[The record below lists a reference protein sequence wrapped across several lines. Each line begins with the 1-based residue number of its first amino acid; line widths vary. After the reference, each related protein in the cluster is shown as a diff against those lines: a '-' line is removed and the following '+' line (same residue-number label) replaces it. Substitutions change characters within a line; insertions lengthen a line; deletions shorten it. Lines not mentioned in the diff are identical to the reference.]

1 MDRMNRTRDRKRSD
15 KPAAMDEP
23 TAAARPRSWGDAALD
38 AIPSLLAAVACGLAW
53 LDPQMFGFD
62 LLRTA
67 APLFFIELPLA
78 VVFAS
83 ADARRVPGEFLGR
96 RAKLAFILLP
106 TSLLG
111 LLCWRL
117 FGATG
122 LIAIAW
128 LGATALWRLLSED
141 EDSKPP
147 PSGRWLIVRHR
158 KNGESWTVRK
168 RPDRKE
174 LGDAWVIPLAHDQ
187 YLPAAT
193 IVAWFGLVFI
203 LFTGAEIPPGGA
215 LPAYAEAVG
224 WTGTPIGSVVPA
236 HEALAA
242 GLALFALRTLGF
254 FDDVGEGREPV
265 AIEQDEVLQEIVEK
279 VERKRR

>member
-1 MDRMNRTRDRKRSD
+1 MNRSRHRKRND
-15 KPAAMDEP
+15 KSAAADEP
-23 TAAARPRSWGDAALD
+23 ASATRPRTWGGAALD

-53 LDPQMFGFD
+53 LDPQMLGFD
-62 LLRTA
+62 LLRTV

-83 ADARRVPGEFLGR
+83 ADARRVPGEFLSH

-111 LLCWRL
+111 LLCWYL

-122 LIAIAW
+122 LIAIVW
-128 LGATALWRLLSED
+128 LGATALWRLLSEN
-141 EDSKPP
+141 EDDKPP
-147 PSGRWLIVRHR
+147 PTGRWLIVRHR
-158 KNGESWTVRK
+158 KHGESWTVRK
-168 RPDRKE
+168 RPAKKD

-193 IVAWFGLVFI
+193 IVAWFGLVVI
-203 LFTGAEIPPGGA
+203 LFTGADIPPGGA
-215 LPAYAEAVG
+215 LPAYAEAFG
-224 WTGTPIGSVVPA
+224 WTDTPIGSVIPA

-254 FDDVGEGREPV
+254 FDDVGEDMRPV
-265 AIEQDEVLQEIVEK
+265 AIEQDEVLREIVDK